1 MLLNRE
7 DAMSRNA
14 IVVAAVFVGWMGSQS
29 AYAQQSI
36 VVNAGYFSPRGVDS
50 RIVDDVLLENLNQFA
65 FDLKDF
71 SNGTVGA
78 EWLVGLGNYFEAGVG
93 VGFYRR
99 TVPSVYLDFVDSDG
113 FEIEQDF
120 RLRVVPLTATV
131 RVLPL
136 GRSAAVEPYLGVG
149 VGVFNWRYTEVGDFI
164 DFDDVV
170 FFDEFVADGTDV
182 GGVVFGGIRIPVGD
196 SVSVGGELR
205 YQYANGHVG
214 IDQGFLNERIDLS
227 GLSTSFTLQVK
238 F

>member
-1 MLLNRE
+1 
-7 DAMSRNA
+7 MSKNA

-36 VVNAGYFSPRGVDS
+36 VFSAGYFSLRGADS
-50 RIVDDVLLENLNQFA
+50 RIAGDVLVLLEDLDLFA

-71 SNGTVGA
+71 NNGTVGA
-78 EWLVGLGNYFEAGVG
+78 EWLVGLGSYFEAGVG
-93 VGFYRR
+93 VGSYRR
-99 TVPSVYLDFVDSDG
+99 TVPSVYFDFVDTDG

-120 RLRVVPLTATV
+120 RLRVVPLTATI
-131 RVLPL
+131 RVLPF
-136 GRSAAVEPYLGVG
+136 GRSTAVEPYLGVG
-149 VGVFNWRYTEVGDFI
+149 VGVFNWRYSEVGDFI

-170 FFDEFVADGTDV
+170 FFDEFVVDGTDV

-205 YQYANGHVG
+205 YQYANGQVG
-214 IDQGFLNERIDLS
+214 IDQGLLNEPERIDLS